1 MSGACRHQIVQHQT
15 NHSGFSLT
23 FNPHMT
29 PWGNKLLLLQ
39 KRGHGS
45 EAGFIR
51 IRIPVRINPVNVVC
65 SLLEQIWAH
74 GL

>member
-1 MSGACRHQIVQHQT
+1 
-15 NHSGFSLT
+15 
-23 FNPHMT
+23 MT